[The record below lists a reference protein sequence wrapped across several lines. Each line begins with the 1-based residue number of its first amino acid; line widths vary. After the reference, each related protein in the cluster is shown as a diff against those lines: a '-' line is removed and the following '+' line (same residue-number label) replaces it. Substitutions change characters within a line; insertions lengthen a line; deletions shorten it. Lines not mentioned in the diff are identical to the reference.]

1 MAKGMYTL
9 VGRVDCPHCSKAM
22 GLLRDKGCTVN
33 YYSLNDSKW
42 VLDLFKKS
50 GIKTV
55 PQIWDQSG
63 NCIGGY
69 QELKQL
75 LERE

>member
-1 MAKGMYTL
+1 MSVYVL

-22 GLLRDKGCTVN
+22 GLLRDSGYTVN

-42 VLDLFKKS
+42 VLDLFNKS

-55 PQIWDQSG
+55 PQIWDQEG
-63 NCIGGY
+63 NHIGGY
-69 QELKQL
+69 TQLKTL
-75 LERE
+75 LKGD

>member
-1 MAKGMYTL
+1 MSKGVHIL

-22 GLLRDKGCTVN
+22 GLLRDSGYTVN

-55 PQIWDQSG
+55 PQIWDREG
-63 NCIGGY
+63 NHIGGY
-69 QELKQL
+69 SELKTL
-75 LERE
+75 LKGE

>member
-1 MAKGMYTL
+1 MSVYVL
-9 VGRVDCPHCSKAM
+9 VGRVDCPHCSSAM
-22 GLLRDKGCTVN
+22 GLLRDNRIEVQ

-55 PQIWDQSG
+55 PQIWDQGG
-63 NCIGGY
+63 NHIGGY
-69 QELKQL
+69 SELKTL
-75 LERE
+75 LKGD

>member
-1 MAKGMYTL
+1 MSIYTL
-9 VGRVDCPHCSKAM
+9 VGRVDFPHCSNAM
-22 GLLRDKGCTVN
+22 GLLRDNRIEVQ

-55 PQIWDQSG
+55 PQIWDQEG
-63 NCIGGY
+63 NHIGGY
-69 QELKQL
+69 TQLKTL
-75 LERE
+75 LKGE

>member
-1 MAKGMYTL
+1 MSGVYIL
-9 VGRVDCPHCSKAM
+9 VGRVDCPHCSSAM
-22 GLLRDKGCTVN
+22 GLLRDNRIEVQ

-55 PQIWDQSG
+55 PQIWDREG
-63 NCIGGY
+63 NHIGGY
-69 QELKQL
+69 TELKAL
-75 LERE
+75 LKGD

>member
-1 MAKGMYTL
+1 MSVYVL
-9 VGRVDCPHCSKAM
+9 VGRVDCPHCSNAM
-22 GLLRDKGCTVN
+22 GLLRDSRIAVQ

-55 PQIWDQSG
+55 PQIWDAEG
-63 NCIGGY
+63 NHVGGY
-69 QELKQL
+69 TELRTL
-75 LERE
+75 LKGD